1 MVAEHKFA
9 SRCSEASCRIPI
21 ALKRAR
27 RQFRSRMIAALV
39 LASTFP
45 GNGLYCFG
53 SPAATGEILPFG
65 KDQYVVEIAV
75 MLRGRTREPVGWLY
89 TSNEGKRFVQ
99 RGANDPVKPYART
112 ADDFGVRLF
121 KCTFPMPLEQMP

>member
-1 MVAEHKFA
+1 
-9 SRCSEASCRIPI
+9 
-21 ALKRAR
+21 
-27 RQFRSRMIAALV
+27 MIAALL

-65 KDQYVVEIAV
+65 KDQYVAEISV
-75 MLRGRTREPVGWLY
+75 MLKGRTHAPVGWLY
-89 TSNEGKRFVQ
+89 TSNKGKWFMQ
-99 RGANDPVKPYART
+99 RSAGDPVKPYVRT

-121 KCTFPMPLEQMP
+121 KCTFPMKLENLP